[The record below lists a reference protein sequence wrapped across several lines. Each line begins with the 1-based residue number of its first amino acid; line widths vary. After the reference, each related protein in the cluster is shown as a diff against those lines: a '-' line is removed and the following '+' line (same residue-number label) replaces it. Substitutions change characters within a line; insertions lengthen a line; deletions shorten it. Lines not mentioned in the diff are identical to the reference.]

1 MITKTWRSSRDVW
14 AGPAMIVAASGALLL
29 AGPEI
34 GRWLAFER
42 SQIDAGQW
50 WRLCTDNWVH
60 LGFWHYFL
68 NALSLLLWMGVC
80 PQRLRLSDWL
90 LRLLL
95 IGTGMSMGL
104 YFFDPKLQDYVGL
117 SGFIYGVFLLDLGN
131 DALLRRDRFALL
143 CLIFL
148 VIRVGYEVIEG
159 APAYEL
165 RLVGG
170 QVVAASHIWGMV
182 AAAIYGLMSY
192 AVKQMRGANANDLN
206 KGAHT

>member
-1 MITKTWRSSRDVW
+1 MSAMIPNRWRSSREIW
-14 AGPAMIVAASGALLL
+14 AGPVAIIVVSGALLL
-29 AGPEI
+29 AGSSA
-34 GRWLAFER
+34 GRLLAFDR
-42 SQIDAGQW
+42 QHIAAGQW

-68 NALSLLLWMGVC
+68 NALSLLLWIGVC

-95 IGTGMSMGL
+95 IGTGMSLGL
-104 YFFDPKLQDYVGL
+104 YFFDPELQNYVGL

-131 DALLRRDRFALL
+131 DALLRRDRFAWL

-148 VIRVGYEVIEG
+148 VVRVGYEVIEG

-165 RLVGG
+165 KLIGG

-192 AVKQMRGANANDLN
+192 AVMQIRGTDDLN
-206 KGAHT
+206 